1 MKLSKRLAALVL
13 TLAFA
18 AMLLPSMAFATGSS
32 PAGAEPAFSSF
43 TGSYEIGTYRE
54 VSVDKADS
62 SSTSA
67 STTSGSG
74 TKIEFTP
81 AGASGSIAGYASG
94 LAMRIYFNGAGY
106 GDADKPIPFRMESGS
121 AFEAQDSR
129 AYVPA
134 GEKYILVTNLKYAKV
149 TDDDFIG
156 SFRMG
161 DTDNDWKT
169 FSKINMGEC
178 AKYVPEAPSS
188 SVPPES
194 VPTPSPDPRAPGLI
208 VKSSSIG
215 TDAVN
220 AGEEFTL
227 SLTIY
232 ATASGTEDIT
242 DVVVSLAPEKGVVI
256 TSGGSTQYIGSMK
269 PGSSQTVS
277 FPMQAQADF
286 TDGVS
291 TVAVTLS
298 GTGAVTGS
306 AAAATGTTISVPVN
320 QPDRFEISKVEVPE
334 SLVVGEE
341 NMATITFVNKGKNP
355 VNNLT
360 FQLDATNNNPASQN
374 QYVGNLAG
382 GTEDSVDLDLNPLEE
397 GALTG
402 TITITYEAASGQVVT
417 LTQDISSTVE
427 AGYDMSY
434 DDSMMQDAMGD
445 VVEEPAGLPTVAIV
459 LIAVAAVV
467 VVIVVVV
474 VVRKRRAKKKAL
486 LEAED
491 EDL

>member
-18 AMLLPSMAFATGSS
+18 AMLLPSMAFATGSTS
-32 PAGAEPAFSSF
+32 GASSTASGKTAAPSAEAPFTSF
-43 TGSYEIGTYRE
+43 TGSYEIGTLDE
-54 VSVDKADS
+54 KGAF
-62 SSTSA
+62 TP
-67 STTSGSG
+67 TSG
-74 TKIEFTP
+74 
-81 AGASGSIAGYASG
+81 SGSIAGYTSG

-106 GDADKPIPFRMESGS
+106 GDVDKDIPFRMESGS
-121 AFEAQDSR
+121 AFEAQSST
-129 AYVPA
+129 AYVPKNS
-134 GEKYILVTNLKYAKV
+134 KYILVTNLKYSKV

-161 DTDNDWKT
+161 DTEDDWKT

-178 AKYVPEAPSS
+178 AKYVPETPESS
-188 SVPPES
+188 APPEGQ
-194 VPTPSPDPRAPGLI
+194 PTPTPDPRAPGLI

-269 PGSSQTVS
+269 PGTSQTVS

-298 GTGAVTGS
+298 GTGAITGS

-334 SLVVGEE
+334 AMMVGEE

-360 FQLDATNNNPASQN
+360 FQLDCENNNPSSQN

-382 GTEDSVDLDLNPLEE
+382 GTEDSVDLDLSPLEA
-397 GALTG
+397 GQLTG
-402 TITITYEAASGQVVT
+402 TITITYEAASGELVT
-417 LTQDISSTVE
+417 LTQEISSTVE
-427 AGYDMSY
+427 AGYDPSQDMG
-434 DDSMMQDAMGD
+434 MMDDAMGGE
-445 VVEEPAGLPTVAIV
+445 VVEEPTGLPTIAIV
-459 LIAVAAVV
+459 LIVVAAAAVV
-467 VVIVVVV
+467 IVAIV
-474 VVRKRRAKKKAL
+474 VVRKRQAKKKAL